1 MLVSQRREL
10 ILAEVERVG
19 GVRVSELTE
28 LLGVSDM
35 TVRRDLEHLETHGWL
50 RKVHGGAVLAASSTE
65 EPGFEAKSVLQQPAK
80 RAIAAR
86 AAQLIEPNSAI
97 ALSAGTTTWMLA
109 RHIATAPQPLA
120 VVTNSTTV
128 ADVLSAG
135 PGDLNVIL
143 TGGTR
148 TLSAALVGPI
158 ADRSISSLHVDRLF
172 LGVHGM
178 DARSGFTTPNLAEA
192 QTNMALIG
200 SARQVVVL
208 ADSTKWGTAGLAD
221 FGRLSV
227 ADVLITDDGIED
239 EAREILVEQVGEL
252 IVVALESTAV
262 PASAAP
268 VRESRAGPSRPRRRV
283 PQRHETMPH

>member
-1 MLVSQRREL
+1 VLVSQRREM
-10 ILAEVERVG
+10 ILVEVERVG

-35 TVRRDLEHLETHGWL
+35 TVRRDLEHLEAHGWL

-86 AAQLIEPNSAI
+86 AAQLVEPNSAI

-109 RHIATAPQPLA
+109 RHIQTTPQPLS

-128 ADVLSAG
+128 ADVLAAGNG
-135 PGDLNVIL
+135 PGELNVIL
-143 TGGTR
+143 TGGSR

-192 QTNMALIG
+192 QTNMALIA

-239 EAREILVEQVGEL
+239 EAREILAKRVGEL
-252 IVVALESTAV
+252 IVVPVEAAANTVSVHSRRLDST
-262 PASAAP
+262 
-268 VRESRAGPSRPRRRV
+268 RR
-283 PQRHETMPH
+283 